1 MPCKRVLRLD
11 RVLTYVVFSFTATT
25 SVVRAQSEEVINEIV
40 VPGRAINTLDLESIS
55 SAGSRLGLTVI
66 ETPASIELVNSSVM
80 RARG

>member
-40 VPGRAINTLDLESIS
+40 VPIGILP
-55 SAGSRLGLTVI
+55 RL
-66 ETPASIELVNSSVM
+66 
-80 RARG
+80 